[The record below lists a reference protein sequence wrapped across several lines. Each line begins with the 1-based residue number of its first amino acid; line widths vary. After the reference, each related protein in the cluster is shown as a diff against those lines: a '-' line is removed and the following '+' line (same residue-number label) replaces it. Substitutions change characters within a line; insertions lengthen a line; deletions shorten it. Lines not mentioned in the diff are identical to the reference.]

1 QVRGRHPEGAAGA
14 VAHDDEAGRAAR
26 RTRGA
31 RRAAQEGHAPL
42 GRRRHGGAMQRK
54 ILEFANLLRQSGL
67 RVSVAEAIDAFQ
79 ALDELSIDD
88 RDVFRD
94 ALRASLVKRGDDIAT
109 YDQLFDLYWSGFYD
123 NLKHA
128 FDKATGGLAQQGIDV
143 EQRLEQIRQMLKS
156 GQMPEGEME
165 LGDLARALLT
175 GDLNQLEQMIRAAA
189 AHARAARIENML
201 QIGFFSRR
209 TMEQLGAE
217 NAAGE
222 LRQLAARLRAAGMGD
237 AEAEA
242 IGQLAE
248 RFFEALRQSVRD
260 HMERELQT
268 RNLDYMEKFRR
279 EALFEKSF
287 YSLSEEEIARMREVV
302 TRLAQRIKNVM
313 SIRKRR
319 LKRGKLDLHT

>member
-1 QVRGRHPEGAAGA
+1 LQK
-14 VAHDDEAGRAAR
+14 
-26 RTRGA
+26 
-31 RRAAQEGHAPL
+31 
-42 GRRRHGGAMQRK
+42 K

-79 ALDELSIDD
+79 ALDELSLDE

-128 FDKATGGLAQQGIDV
+128 FDQATGGLAEQGIDV
-143 EQRLEQIRQMLKS
+143 EQLLEQIRQMLEN

-189 AHARAARIENML
+189 AQAGAARIENML

-217 NAAGE
+217 KRPGSCASWRRGC
-222 LRQLAARLRAAGMGD
+222 ARPEWATRRPRPSEGWRSASSRRCARACATSWS
-237 AEAEA
+237 A
-242 IGQLAE
+242 
-248 RFFEALRQSVRD
+248 SS
-260 HMERELQT
+260 
-268 RNLDYMEKFRR
+268 RR
-279 EALFEKSF
+279 GTSTTWR
-287 YSLSEEEIARMREVV
+287 SSGARP
-302 TRLAQRIKNVM
+302 
-313 SIRKRR
+313 SSRR
-319 LKRGKLDLHT
+319 ASTASRRRRSRACARW

>member
-1 QVRGRHPEGAAGA
+1 
-14 VAHDDEAGRAAR
+14 
-26 RTRGA
+26 
-31 RRAAQEGHAPL
+31 
-42 GRRRHGGAMQRK
+42 
-54 ILEFANLLRQSGL
+54 
-67 RVSVAEAIDAFQ
+67 
-79 ALDELSIDD
+79 

-123 NLKHA
+123 NLKNA
-128 FDKATGGLAQQGIDV
+128 FDKATGNLAEQGIDL
-143 EQRLEQIRQMLKS
+143 EQLLEQIRQMLEN

-189 AHARAARIENML
+189 AQAGAARIENML

-217 NAAGE
+217 NAANE

-242 IGQLAE
+242 
-248 RFFEALRQSVRD
+248 
-260 HMERELQT
+260 
-268 RNLDYMEKFRR
+268 
-279 EALFEKSF
+279 
-287 YSLSEEEIARMREVV
+287 
-302 TRLAQRIKNVM
+302 
-313 SIRKRR
+313 
-319 LKRGKLDLHT
+319 